1 MSMLS
6 HFFDFKPEAL
16 ALDEQAMELCQPYFR
31 HMEEIRDFNQLK
43 MLKAFADTQ
52 MSSTDM
58 LGTTGYGLW
67 DTGRAKLEQIFA
79 EVMGAEDALVRSQ
92 FQSGTHTLAVA
103 LFGLLR
109 AGDTLLAA
117 TGRPYDTLE
126 GVIGLDGKGKG
137 TGTLMD
143 YGVKYDEAPL
153 KPDFTPDYDLI
164 AQKAPG
170 AKVCHIQRSR
180 GYLQRNAFDLA
191 TIRKI
196 ADTAR
201 AANPEIIVFVDNC
214 YGEFTQTEEPCQ
226 AGADLVVG
234 SLIKNAGGG
243 IQSTTNATRQASEQE
258 LAAKASKALDEMM
271 GFGTTTVEAKSG
283 YGLATEHELKA
294 LEVIKDLNDHHR
306 MDLVA
311 TFMGAHLVP
320 AEYKSNR
327 AEYVRLVCEEMM
339 PRVKEQGIAKFCDVF
354 CEADTFTVE
363 ESRQVLEAGLKYG
376 LRPKIHADEIEAIG
390 GSQLAGEIGAISAEH
405 LIVCPPEGISSMAR
419 GGVIACLLPATSF
432 NLGAVFAPARD
443 MVAAGVPV
451 AMATDFN
458 PGSCP
463 CLNMQFVI
471 NLGCLKYKLTPEEV
485 LTAVTLNG
493 AAAIDLADKVGSVEE
508 GKLGDLVI
516 WDAPDLDYI
525 CYRVGSNLAKTV
537 IKRGEIV

>member
-1 MSMLS
+1 MKKLLV
-6 HFFDFKPEAL
+6 KNIGLLATPEGRSAHRGE
-16 ALDEQAMELCQPYFR
+16 EQGKIKF
-31 HMEEIRDFNQLK
+31 LK
-43 MLKAFADTQ
+43 NAWVLIEDGIIA
-52 MSSTDM
+52 SV
-58 LGTTGYGLW
+58 GTGAVPAVEG
-67 DTGRAKLEQIFA
+67 A
-79 EVMGAEDALVRSQ
+79 EVVDAEGHLVTPGLVDAHTHLIFGGWRQNELGLKLHGAS
-92 FQSGTHTLAVA
+92 
-103 LFGLLR
+103 
-109 AGDTLLAA
+109 
-117 TGRPYDTLE
+117 Y
-126 GVIGLDGKGKG
+126 LD
-137 TGTLMD
+137 
-143 YGVKYDEAPL
+143 
-153 KPDFTPDYDLI
+153 
-164 AQKAPG
+164 
-170 AKVCHIQRSR
+170 IQ
-180 GYLQRNAFDLA
+180 
-191 TIRKI
+191 
-196 ADTAR
+196 
-201 AANPEIIVFVDNC
+201 
-214 YGEFTQTEEPCQ
+214 
-226 AGADLVVG
+226 
-234 SLIKNAGGG
+234 NAGGG

-327 AEYVRLVCEEMM
+327 EEYVRLVCEEMM
-339 PRVKEQGIAKFCDVF
+339 PKVKEQGIAKFCDVF

-405 LIVCPPEGISSMAR
+405 LIVCPPEGIASMAK

-443 MVAAGVPV
+443 MVKAGVPV

-463 CLNMQFVI
+463 CLNMQLVI
-471 NLGCLKYKLTPEEV
+471 SLGCLRYRLTPEQA

-493 AAAIDLADKVGSVEE
+493 AAAICRADRIGSIEP
-508 GKLGDLVI
+508 GKQADILI
-516 WDAPDLDYI
+516 WNAEDLDYI
-525 CYRVGSNLAKTV
+525 CYRLGSNLVDTV
-537 IKRGEIV
+537 IKKGNVV